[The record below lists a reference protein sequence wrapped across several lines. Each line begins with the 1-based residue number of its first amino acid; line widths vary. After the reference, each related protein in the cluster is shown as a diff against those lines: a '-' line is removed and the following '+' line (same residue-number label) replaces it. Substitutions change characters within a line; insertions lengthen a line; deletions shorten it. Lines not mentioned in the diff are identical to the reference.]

1 MRTYHR
7 LLGIINKKSHISSP
21 QALITMAPFPTWAL
35 DRVAYW
41 MMFAL
46 IVLSIERL
54 GRNMDWKTFRIGPR
68 FDKIITIIVFLG
80 ITFLFIWLIF
90 HP

>member
-1 MRTYHR
+1 MA
-7 LLGIINKKSHISSP
+7 SSL
-21 QALITMAPFPTWAL
+21 AWAL

-41 MMFAL
+41 MIFAL

-54 GRNMDWKTFRIGPR
+54 SRNMDWNIFSIGPR
-68 FDKIITIIVFLG
+68 LDKIITIIVILG
-80 ITFLFIWLIF
+80 IAFLFLWLIF

>member
-1 MRTYHR
+1 
-7 LLGIINKKSHISSP
+7 
-21 QALITMAPFPTWAL
+21 MAFFPAWVL

-54 GRNMDWKTFRIGPR
+54 SRNMKWKKFSIGPR
-68 FDKIITIIVFLG
+68 LDKIITIIVFLG
-80 ITFLFIWLIF
+80 IAFLFLWLIF

>member
-1 MRTYHR
+1 MA
-7 LLGIINKKSHISSP
+7 SSL
-21 QALITMAPFPTWAL
+21 AWAL

-41 MMFAL
+41 MIFAL

-54 GRNMDWKTFRIGPR
+54 SRNMDWNIFSIGPR
-68 FDKIITIIVFLG
+68 LDKIITIIVFLG
-80 ITFLFIWLIF
+80 IAFLFLWLIF

>member
-1 MRTYHR
+1 MRIYPR
-7 LLGIINKKSHISSP
+7 LLGIIHKKSYISSP

-35 DRVAYW
+35 DRVTYW
-41 MMFAL
+41 MIFAL

-54 GRNMDWKTFRIGPR
+54 GRNMDWNLFSIGPKL
-68 FDKIITIIVFLG
+68 DKIITIIVILG
-80 ITFLFIWLIF
+80 IAFLFLWLIF

>member
-1 MRTYHR
+1 MFI
-7 LLGIINKKSHISSP
+7 LVSS
-21 QALITMAPFPTWAL
+21 FPAWAL

-41 MMFAL
+41 MIFAL

-54 GRNMDWKTFRIGPR
+54 SRNMNWKKFSIGPR
-68 FDKIITIIVFLG
+68 LDKIITIIVFLG
-80 ITFLFIWLIF
+80 IAFLFLWLIF

>member
-1 MRTYHR
+1 
-7 LLGIINKKSHISSP
+7 
-21 QALITMAPFPTWAL
+21 MAIFPAWAL
-35 DRVAYW
+35 DRAAYW

-54 GRNMDWKTFRIGPR
+54 SRNMNWKKFSIGPR
-68 FDKIITIIVFLG
+68 LDKIITIIVFLG
-80 ITFLFIWLIF
+80 IAFLFLWLIF

>member
-1 MRTYHR
+1 
-7 LLGIINKKSHISSP
+7 
-21 QALITMAPFPTWAL
+21 MAFFPAWVL

-54 GRNMDWKTFRIGPR
+54 KEHELEEI
-68 FDKIITIIVFLG
+68 
-80 ITFLFIWLIF
+80 
-90 HP
+90 

>member
-1 MRTYHR
+1 MA
-7 LLGIINKKSHISSP
+7 SSL
-21 QALITMAPFPTWAL
+21 AWAL

-41 MMFAL
+41 MIFAL

-54 GRNMDWKTFRIGPR
+54 SRNMDWNIFSIGPR
-68 FDKIITIIVFLG
+68 LDKIITIIVILG
-80 ITFLFIWLIF
+80 IAFLFLWLMF